1 MYCMTVPH
9 KFYRLNR
16 LGTMLAQNVEVI
28 DSFCTDLEKA
38 KIKAIKTVQMTKY
51 PESKEM
57 RGIMKASLISI
68 SVIGLLI
75 CPI

>member
-1 MYCMTVPH
+1 
-9 KFYRLNR
+9 
-16 LGTMLAQNVEVI
+16 MLAQNVEVI